1 MSLTLQTSQ
10 PEQTAFETALQSAID
25 SKTKPVGSLGRIE
38 ELAAQI
44 ARAQGVLQPR
54 AETCSL
60 TIFAADHGL
69 AASGVSAFPQ
79 DVTRAMVHNFL
90 AGGAAA
96 TVFAKSLNAAVQVV
110 DAGVA
115 GDRIRHPDLLDRHI
129 AAGTNNAIDEAAM
142 TMTNCEKALE
152 AGFQIGRQ
160 VDSDVACFGEMGIGN
175 TSAASLVSAKILGH
189 EISGLVGRGTGL
201 DHDGLTRKQ
210 TLLQRAAART
220 SLKLAPKTAL
230 AEYGG
235 FEIAM
240 MAGAMI
246 GASRRRR
253 IVMVDGFIAS
263 AAALAARELA
273 PGCETAFIYAHASAE
288 AGHRLLLDA
297 LNADPLLKF
306 DMRLG
311 EGTGAIL
318 AWPLVKAA
326 AAMLSDMATFESA
339 QVSTQIEDTSA

>member
-1 MSLTLQTSQ
+1 MLSTSQTSQ
-10 PEQTAFETALQSAID
+10 LEQSAFESALQNALD
-25 SKTKPVGSLGRIE
+25 SKTKPIGSLGRIE
-38 ELAAQI
+38 ALAAQI
-44 ARAQGVLQPR
+44 ARTQRSLKPR
-54 AETCSL
+54 AKTCSL

-69 AASGVSAFPQ
+69 ASSGVSAFPQ

-96 TVFAKSLNAAVQVV
+96 TVFARSLDAVVRVV

-115 GDRIRHPDLLDRHI
+115 GERLRHRDLLDRYI
-129 AAGTNNAIDEAAM
+129 AAGTKNAIEQAAM
-142 TMTNCEKALE
+142 TEAECEKALE
-152 AGFQIGRQ
+152 AGFLIGRQ
-160 VDSDVACFGEMGIGN
+160 IESDVACFGEMGIGN

-189 EISGLVGRGTGL
+189 EIADLVGRGTGL
-201 DHDGLTRKQ
+201 DQDGLSRKKV
-210 TLLQRAAART
+210 LLEKAAART
-220 SLKLAPKTAL
+220 PSKLAPKMAL

-235 FEIAM
+235 FEIVM

-246 GASRRRR
+246 GAARRRR
-253 IVMVDGFIAS
+253 IVIVDGFIATT
-263 AAALAARELA
+263 AALSARALA

-288 AGHRLLLDA
+288 AGHRLLLEA
-297 LNADPLLKF
+297 LNAKPLLEF

-339 QVSTQIEDTSA
+339 QVSGQIEDQPA